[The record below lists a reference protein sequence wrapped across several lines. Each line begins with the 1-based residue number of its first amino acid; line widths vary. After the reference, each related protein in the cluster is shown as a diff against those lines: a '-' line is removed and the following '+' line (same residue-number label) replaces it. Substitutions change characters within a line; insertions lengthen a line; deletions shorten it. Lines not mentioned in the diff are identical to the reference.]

1 MTYRLE
7 IRPDALAD
15 IEEAARWYDEQQSGL
30 GSEFAREVIEA
41 IDTALKNPLS
51 YRLRHRRK
59 NVRWKLL
66 DRFPYR
72 IVFLNYRRSHHGC
85 SGDSQRSSRSGLETT
100 FVMAAA

>member
-15 IEEAARWYDEQQSGL
+15 IEEAGRWYDEQQLGL

-41 IDTALKNPLS
+41 INTVLKNPLS
-51 YRLRHRRK
+51 YRLRHKRK

-72 IVFLNYRRSHHGC
+72 IVFRITEDLITVVAVIHSARHDRHWKRR
-85 SGDSQRSSRSGLETT
+85 
-100 FVMAAA
+100 

>member
-15 IEEAARWYDEQQSGL
+15 IEEARRWHDEQQLGL

-41 IDTALKNPLS
+41 INTVLKNPLS
-51 YRLRHRRK
+51 YRLRHKRK
-59 NVRWKLL
+59 NVRWKLI

-72 IVFLNYRRSHHGC
+72 ILSNYRRSHHGY
-85 SGDSQRSSRSGLETT
+85 SSDSQRSSRSALETT
-100 FVMAAA
+100 LIMPTA